1 MGPLALSWN
10 LSCPKESCRK
20 PVKYQPI
27 AWALVLSCTKAPG
40 SHVLCVASWGPSPET
55 PPGRLCCV
63 VYRESTRAHE
73 VEHHRQPLPLCA
85 APLPREASRTVH
97 WLIRLGDSSA
107 LYCSQ
112 VRTMGWNQGH
122 IQSLLTE
129 EAEGEV

>member
-1 MGPLALSWN
+1 M
-10 LSCPKESCRK
+10 
-20 PVKYQPI
+20 KYQPI

-85 APLPREASRTVH
+85 APSPGRLLELFIGSYALATPVPSIAPR
-97 WLIRLGDSSA
+97 
-107 LYCSQ
+107 
-112 VRTMGWNQGH
+112 
-122 IQSLLTE
+122 
-129 EAEGEV
+129 